1 MTDRKYWTNEQEY
14 KDVTRTARKLVEA
27 RVKYQDALI
36 EFQRNVPYGFMMEEV
51 ASLRLAMDLKGKPFV
66 RREEEN

>member
-27 RVKYQDALI
+27 RVKYEDALG
-36 EFQRNVPYGFMMEEV
+36 EFQRNLPYGFVLDEPYSV
-51 ASLRLAMDLKGKPFV
+51 GLAVNLKGKPFV
-66 RREEEN
+66 RHEEEN